1 MCKKFLGAIGLMA
14 IIGLV
19 VATAPAFTADSGA
32 VQVSITAQ
40 APAAP
45 CLTVTPGSV
54 DFGTLPFSRDNG
66 TGLSQI
72 NADGTYQAANPEITF
87 CGTATGQNLL
97 ASTTPAT
104 SPGGSWIPQPYDG
117 TSPHPC
123 PGVNQ
128 FYFSAF
134 LPFPAL
140 YLTET
145 PAPALQSI
153 GGPPKVFALG
163 TIVTRLSLI
172 MPCQGSNGAGET
184 KTLTATF
191 MAVLP

>member
-1 MCKKFLGAIGLMA
+1 MRKKLLGTIGLIVA
-14 IIGLV
+14 VGL
-19 VATAPAFTADSGA
+19 VATASPAFTADSGT

-40 APAAP
+40 PPAAP

-54 DFGTLPFSRDNG
+54 NFGTLPFSRDNG
-66 TGLSQI
+66 TGISQI
-72 NADGTYQAANPEITF
+72 NADGTYQAANLEITF
-87 CGTATGQNLL
+87 CGTAPGQHLL
-97 ASTTPAT
+97 AATTPPT
-104 SPGGSWIPQPYDG
+104 SAGGSWTPQNYDG

-145 PAPALQSI
+145 PAPALSAL
-153 GGPPKVFALG
+153 GGPPKVFGPG

-184 KTLTATF
+184 KTFTATF